1 MASAAQ
7 NTLALKL
14 EFERHILS
22 KNAAKLAFS

>member
-7 NTLALKL
+7 NTLALYL

-22 KNAAKLAFS
+22 KNAELSFS